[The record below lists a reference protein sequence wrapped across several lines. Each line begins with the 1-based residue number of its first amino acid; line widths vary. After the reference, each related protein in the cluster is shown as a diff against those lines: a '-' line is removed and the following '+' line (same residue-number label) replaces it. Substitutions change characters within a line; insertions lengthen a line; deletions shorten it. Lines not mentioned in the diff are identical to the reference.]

1 MSLKGRKET
10 VVQNRKAK
18 FEYEWIEQFEAG
30 LSLTGTEVKSLR
42 HGKANLQE
50 AYCTIENEQAYVLN
64 MNIAEYEQ
72 GSYNNHAPQR
82 KRKLLLKKR
91 EIEKLRK
98 GIEQQGNTIVPI
110 RLFFNASNLAKLQI
124 ALARGKKVHDKRNSI
139 RERDTKREMDR
150 QMKKHN

>member
-1 MSLKGRKET
+1 MALKSRNET

-42 HGKANLQE
+42 EGKVSLQE
-50 AYCTIENEQAYVLN
+50 AYCTVEDEQVFVVK

-72 GSYNNHAPQR
+72 GSYNNHDPIR

-98 GIEQQGNTIVPI
+98 GIEQQGNTIIPI
-110 RLFFNASNLAKLQI
+110 RLFFNDKNLAKLMI
-124 ALARGKKVHDKRNSI
+124 ALARGKKVHDKRDSI
-139 RERDTKREMDR
+139 KERDTKREMDR
-150 QMKKHN
+150 QLRKY